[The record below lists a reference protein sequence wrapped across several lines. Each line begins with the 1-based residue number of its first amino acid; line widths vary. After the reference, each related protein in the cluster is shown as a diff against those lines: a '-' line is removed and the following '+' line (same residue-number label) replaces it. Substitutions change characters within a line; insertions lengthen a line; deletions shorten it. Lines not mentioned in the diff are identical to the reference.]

1 MNIFFLDKDPSVCAE
16 MHCDKHVSKMI
27 IEYAQMLSTAH
38 RVLDE
43 DVNEKATVPYI
54 DKLYKKTHVNH
65 PSTVWVRSDWKNY
78 FWTYQLF
85 TALCKQYTIR
95 YNKKHLT
102 DIKLSFLLMLSPY
115 NIPKTSALDEM
126 TPPPLCMPDEYKCD
140 NHVEAYRNFY
150 NGEKARFAKWDKLGK
165 VPYWFAA

>member
-1 MNIFFLDKDPSVCAE
+1 MNIFFLDKDPSICAE

-65 PSTVWVRSDWKNY
+65 PSTIWVRSDWKNY
-78 FWTYQLF
+78 LWTYRLF
-85 TALCKQYTIR
+85 TALCRQYTLR
-95 YNKKHLT
+95 YGKRHLT
-102 DIKLSFLLMLSPY
+102 DEKLTMLLIPSPW
-115 NIPKTSALDEM
+115 NIPKRGVMDEM

-165 VPYWFAA
+165 VPHWFAA